1 MCGAQHFTSWDD
13 YLSFP
18 KPKKQGFPKVAQTT
32 QQEKPGKILAPGA
45 HLEHHDRL
53 PGGHQL
59 GKPFS
64 LKDHGMEWGITWY
77 HMFNIFRHPHENA
90 NAFHTV
96 KVCPFSCIVGSNA
109 KTLRNQE
116 WLDELAPREW
126 GIMSS
131 RHVFLANPGKPRG
144 FRFVSHSKGRIR
156 KVHD

>member
-1 MCGAQHFTSWDD
+1 MRRSTFYILGWGYRFRKKKSGVPQSGTNHTAGETWENPRTRSTPWTSW
-13 YLSFP
+13 P
-18 KPKKQGFPKVAQTT
+18 TPW
-32 QQEKPGKILAPGA
+32 
-45 HLEHHDRL
+45 R
-53 PGGHQL
+53 L

-64 LKDHGMEWGITWY
+64 FKNHGMEWGITWY
-77 HMFNIFRHPHENA
+77 HIFNIFRHPHENA

-116 WLDELAPREW
+116 WLDELVPREW